1 MSSIKSS
8 ILILLAILVM
18 GTIGYMGIEGS
29 SFLDGLYMTVITIT
43 TVGFQEVMPLGNS
56 GKIFTIILIFVG
68 VSFVLYVFGR
78 ITEAVVEGG
87 LRKAFGRINM
97 DKKLARLHEHYIVC
111 GYGRIGKV
119 ICQSLHDKK
128 KPFVV
133 IENNP
138 EEIKEI
144 NRQGYMFVEGE
155 AADDETLMK
164 AGVKYAKGLIAVV
177 SSDAENVYITLSA
190 KELNRALFV
199 MGRTTGKEGAETKLL
214 RAGAD
219 KVISPYYIGARQM
232 ANMLLKPT
240 VVDFLDLTVH
250 AGDLGLRMEE
260 LSVPEKSRYVGL
272 TLMESGIRKD
282 YDIIVVAI
290 KRRGDD
296 AKMIFNP
303 SHLTQIE
310 AEDIIILLGESANIN
325 RFESEL

>member
-1 MSSIKSS
+1 MNPIKSS
-8 ILILLAILVM
+8 LLILTAILFM
-18 GTIGYMGIEGS
+18 GTFGYMGLEGS
-29 SFLDGLYMTVITIT
+29 TFLDGLYMTVITIT
-43 TVGFQEVMPLGNS
+43 TVGFQEAVPLDGV
-56 GKIFTIILIFVG
+56 GKIFTIILILVG
-68 VSFVLYVFGR
+68 VSFVLYVFGK

-87 LRKAFGRINM
+87 LKKAFGRINM
-97 DKKLARLHEHYIVC
+97 DKKLARLNDHYIVC

-119 ICQSLHDKK
+119 ICKSLKDSNKSL
-128 KPFVV
+128 VV
-133 IENNP
+133 IENDP
-138 EEIKEI
+138 DEIKAI
-144 NRQGYMFVEGE
+144 TQQGYMFIEGE
-155 AADDETLMK
+155 AADDDILMK

-190 KELNRALFV
+190 KELNPDLFV
-199 MGRTTGKEGAETKLL
+199 MGRTSGKEGAETKLI

-260 LSVPEKSRYVGL
+260 LTVPETSKYVNK

-290 KRRGDD
+290 QRKGDE
-296 AKMIFNP
+296 AEMIFNP
-303 SHLTQIE
+303 SHLTEIE
-310 AEDIIILLGESANIN
+310 ADDIIILLGETANIN